1 MSIIQL
7 RRVTNRISASA
18 VIAIGCLA
26 LGLALHIGVRA
37 ASCEVW
43 VSPNYDESTPGWG
56 ITRFSTIQDGVD
68 AVSSGGTVNVGAATY
83 YETVVIEKSLSL
95 EGEDA
100 ETVVLDADNLGSC
113 IRVNNTSDV
122 TVSGMAL
129 TGSRLGMEE
138 YDYPAA
144 WLHGS
149 SSVTIADSII
159 FGVGILLTD
168 SHNNTIINSLIDAHA
183 PIMLHGSRDNRI
195 EGNQI
200 QVRHPQ
206 GVGLYH
212 GSNGNVV
219 SRNTIIG
226 SDLDPG

>member
-1 MSIIQL
+1 MSIVQL
-7 RRVTNRISASA
+7 PSIKNKISALA
-18 VIAIGCLA
+18 VIAISCLA

-37 ASCEVW
+37 APYEVW
-43 VSPNYDESTPGWG
+43 VSPDYDESTPGWG
-56 ITRFSTIQDGVD
+56 ITHFSTIQDGVD

-83 YETVVIEKSLSL
+83 YERVVIEKSLSL

-113 IRVNNTSDV
+113 IRVSNTSDV
-122 TVSGMAL
+122 AVSGMAL

-138 YDYPAA
+138 YEYPAA
-144 WLHGS
+144 SLEGS

-159 FGVGILLTD
+159 LGVGIRLID
-168 SHNNTIINSLIDAHA
+168 SHNNTIINSLIDSQA
-183 PIMLHGSRDNRI
+183 PIMLFGSRHNRI

-206 GVGLYH
+206 GVGLYN

-219 SRNTIIG
+219 SKNTIIG
-226 SDLDPG
+226 TDLEPG